1 MRIAATVACTLA
13 CIAACAAW
21 AHAAGEQPA
30 PPAAAPS
37 PSSEAKAGT
46 RDPRTYFTDTE
57 LVTQDGRRVR
67 FYSEMLHERVVVLN
81 VMYTSCK
88 DACPLIT
95 RQLNEVRSD
104 LGDLFGSKV
113 QFVSITSD
121 PARDT
126 PRAMKKFA
134 QEQHADVAGWSFLT
148 GSKGDVDGV
157 LARLGAWSPSFDD
170 HGTQLFILDVDRKR
184 MRKMLPNLPPR
195 AIAEAVRQIAA
206 PAS

>member
-1 MRIAATVACTLA
+1 MRIASRVACTLGFV
-13 CIAACAAW
+13 AAAAAW
-21 AHAAGEQPA
+21 AHTGGEPSA
-30 PPAAAPS
+30 PPAATPPPA
-37 PSSEAKAGT
+37 AKAGT

-67 FYSEMLHERVVVLN
+67 FYSEMLHDRVVVLN

-104 LGDLFGSKV
+104 LGELFGRKV

-148 GSKGDVDGV
+148 GGKADVDGV
-157 LARLGAWSPSFDD
+157 LARLGAYSPEFDD
-170 HGTQLFILDVDRKR
+170 HGTQLYILDVDRKR
-184 MRKMLPNLPPR
+184 MRKMLPSLPPK
-195 AIAEAVRQIAA
+195 AIAEAVRQVAS

>member
-1 MRIAATVACTLA
+1 MRIAFSVACTLA
-13 CIAACAAW
+13 CIAAGA
-21 AHAAGEQPA
+21 AHAHSAGEQPA
-30 PPAAAPS
+30 PPPGASAPA
-37 PSSEAKAGT
+37 PKTGT
-46 RDPRTYFTDTE
+46 RDPRSYFTDTE

-67 FYSEMLHERVVVLN
+67 FYSEMLHDRVVVLN

-104 LGDLFGSKV
+104 LGELFGRKV

-121 PARDT
+121 PGRDT

-148 GSKGDVDGV
+148 GRQADVDGV
-157 LARLGAWSPSFDD
+157 LARLGAYSPSFDD
-170 HGTQLFILDVDRKR
+170 HGTQLYIMDVDRKR
-184 MRKMLPNLPPR
+184 MRKMLPNLPPK